1 MKFALIKDNFVV
13 SIVEAADAEEI
24 GLLISQYQN
33 AIDITSLDPL
43 PAVGWELVGTILT
56 DPTGL
61 SQPSKKI
68 SKLKMLER
76 FTDAE
81 MAGIE
86 AFAAQQNA
94 YAYALRGAM
103 RKQSVAAYIDLALPQ
118 TIAGINNLVALGLLT
133 SDRANTI
140 LNSPVTATEK
150 YKGIE

>member
-1 MKFALIKDNFVV
+1 MKFALIRDNIVA
-13 SIVEAADAEEI
+13 SIVDAESAEEI

-33 AIDITSLDPL
+33 AIDITDADPQ
-43 PAVGWELVGTILT
+43 PAVGWELSGTILI

-81 MAGIE
+81 IAGIE
-86 AFAAQQNA
+86 AFAAQSNA
-94 YAYALRGAM
+94 YAYALRGDM

-118 TIAGINNLVALGLLT
+118 TIAGINNLVALGLIT

-140 LNSPVTATEK
+140 LNTPVTEVEK
-150 YKGIE
+150 YKGKE